1 MAGIEA
7 EGLQPSPRRRCPQ
20 RLAWTLPGILRGV
33 SWSTASLPPSSA
45 TAGRADTNG
54 CFWSQRQQ
62 TSIPS
67 HPVLSHPIPSRHTAF
82 HPIIFHPIPS
92 RPVPSCPI
100 PRGHGVLRAGPKQVS
115 ALGCAICKQKCSVR
129 AALGVSEEEMLSL
142 PQAVILQDLLP
153 EIMQQL
159 QDADSNIGAKAMTVL
174 HNLLRVTDRQK
185 AVPIALQ
192 LPKLL
197 LPFFLNVRP
206 MSIGRHGSCGC
217 GACERVL
224 CSSAHPAGLA
234 CKFCSS
240 HHNAWLRAGNLLL
253 GASQAVMLGQPLHM
267 QCPTDACCTMAL
279 CAQLAYHRSLL

>member
-1 MAGIEA
+1 M
-7 EGLQPSPRRRCPQ
+7 
-20 RLAWTLPGILRGV
+20 
-33 SWSTASLPPSSA
+33 
-45 TAGRADTNG
+45 
-54 CFWSQRQQ
+54 
-62 TSIPS
+62 
-67 HPVLSHPIPSRHTAF
+67 
-82 HPIIFHPIPS
+82 
-92 RPVPSCPI
+92 
-100 PRGHGVLRAGPKQVS
+100 LRAGHKQVS